1 MSGYGKTIPDVI
13 LSEEIK
19 VFADYVNY
27 LTKYRNSQPSVSTQG
42 RGRRKGYMSKVGMEI
57 NVDKKMKKVE
67 VPRKRRTIVVADN
80 LLEDIEQALEL
91 VVLVNLEE
99 ERKRQEELMT
109 KERHASL
116 VIRKQVDEGFNSQMK
131 LKLKVADT
139 ITPDTQLLLNLKK
152 GSCESRESHIL
163 K

>member
-1 MSGYGKTIPDVI
+1 
-13 LSEEIK
+13 
-19 VFADYVNY
+19 
-27 LTKYRNSQPSVSTQG
+27 
-42 RGRRKGYMSKVGMEI
+42 
-57 NVDKKMKKVE
+57 
-67 VPRKRRTIVVADN
+67 
-80 LLEDIEQALEL
+80 
-91 VVLVNLEE
+91 EE

-163 K
+163 KQLPKGLREGSGVQDYTETKSGSFDNPSWASDEKCHTPKRCIGEIRV